1 MGGYGTIPKS
11 GGELSAPPRFSV
23 PKIPL
28 ESIGLHNPQRPIFR
42 PVSFFFSKV
51 LRMAQ
56 IEIENLTKIFHVSA
70 KAPGL
75 GSGVEHVFHSLST
88 APHGFIQISS
98 IPQFFATWVL
108 AFAFVAYYP
117 TLLLLDKMTSPPL
130 LGSFAPLAGLAATIV
145 NGLVGRHR
153 LVSYQGIRS

>member
-1 MGGYGTIPKS
+1 VAEKFP
-11 GGELSAPPRFSV
+11 PPRFSV

-51 LRMAQ
+51 LCMAQ
-56 IEIENLTKIFHVSA
+56 IEIENLTKIFLVSA

-88 APHGFIQISS
+88 APHGFTQISS
-98 IPQFFATWVL
+98 IQQIFATWVL
-108 AFAFVAYYP
+108 AFALVAYYP

-130 LGSFAPLAGLAATIV
+130 LGHFAPLAGLAANIIA
-145 NGLVGRHR
+145 GLVWRHC
-153 LVSYQGIRS
+153 LVSFQGTGS